1 MKKVIVSVITCL
13 LFCSSCII
21 GSFRKEIDGGFP
33 DKIILSKEGGE
44 FSYVGEEPIF
54 SITIY
59 EGWLVAGDSKHDSFV
74 DTNGLKDS
82 ITVKYDWL
90 TASTYK
96 EARNTLK
103 LFAEPNTSNCSRRF
117 TLYINES
124 AGPEYICIQ
133 IKQQD

>member
-1 MKKVIVSVITCL
+1 MKRVLLVIIGCL
-13 LFCSSCII
+13 IACTSCI
-21 GSFRKEIDGGFP
+21 GSFSKEIDGGFP

-59 EGWLVAGDSKHDSFV
+59 DGVLILDDSKNDYFFDS
-74 DTNGLKDS
+74 NGLKDS
-82 ITVKYDWL
+82 ITVTYDWL

-103 LFAEPNTSNCSRRF
+103 LFAEPNTSNRSR
-117 TLYINES
+117 TSTIYLNES
-124 AGPEYICIQ
+124 AGHEYISIT

>member
-1 MKKVIVSVITCL
+1 MIIGCL
-13 LFCSSCII
+13 IACTSCI
-21 GSFRKEIDGGFP
+21 GSFSKEIDGGFP

-44 FSYVGEEPIF
+44 FSYVGEVPIF

-59 EGWLVAGDSKHDSFV
+59 DGVLFLDDSKNDSFI

-103 LFAEPNTSNCSRRF
+103 LFAEPNTSNRSRRS
-117 TLYINES
+117 TIYLNET
-124 AGPEYICIQ
+124 AGYEYICIE

>member
-1 MKKVIVSVITCL
+1 MKRVLLVIIGCL
-13 LFCSSCII
+13 IACTSCI
-21 GSFRKEIDGGFP
+21 GSFSKEIDGGFP

-44 FSYVGEEPIF
+44 FSYVGEVPIF

-59 EGWLVAGDSKHDSFV
+59 DGVLFLENKKNDSFI

-103 LFAEPNTSNCSRRF
+103 LFAEPNTSNRSRRS
-117 TLYINES
+117 TIYLNET
-124 AGPEYICIQ
+124 AGYEYICIE

>member
-1 MKKVIVSVITCL
+1 MIIGCL
-13 LFCSSCII
+13 IACTSCI
-21 GSFRKEIDGGFP
+21 GSFSKEIDGGFP

-44 FSYVGEEPIF
+44 FSYVGEVPIF

-59 EGWLVAGDSKHDSFV
+59 DGVLFLDDSKNDSFI

-103 LFAEPNTSNCSRRF
+103 LFAEPNTSNRSRRS
-117 TLYINES
+117 TIYLNES
-124 AGPEYICIQ
+124 AGYEYICIE

>member
-1 MKKVIVSVITCL
+1 MKRVLLVIIGCL
-13 LFCSSCII
+13 IACTSCI
-21 GSFRKEIDGGFP
+21 GSFSKEIDGGFP

-44 FSYVGEEPIF
+44 FSYVGEVPIF

-59 EGWLVAGDSKHDSFV
+59 DGVLFLDDSKNDSFI

-103 LFAEPNTSNCSRRF
+103 LFAEPNTSNRSRRS
-117 TLYINES
+117 TIYLNET
-124 AGPEYICIQ
+124 AGYEYICIE